1 MNNTVTDQTHAISV
15 NQLRAFIERI
25 ERLEEEK
32 KPFLMIL
39 KMSIPNLRAL
49 VLIAKLFEALSDYA
63 KKKNM
68 NAWKKKPLSSFIKM
82 RLV

>member
-1 MNNTVTDQTHAISV
+1 MNDTVTDQTHAISV
-15 NQLRAFIERI
+15 NQLRSFIERI

-39 KMSIPNLRAL
+39 KTFTLNLKAL
-49 VLIAKLFEALSDYA
+49 VLIVKLFEALYDCV
-63 KKKNM
+63 KKKSM
-68 NAWKKKPLSSFIKM
+68 NEWKKKQSLSFIKM